1 MYTHLARLETYE
13 CRFPYKYLFVDN
25 SKVSFFPYICAL
37 LALYIQ
43 NNTMKT
49 FAKYIIAVILLL
61 CNVHSHGYN
70 LQQFSNTDGLSN
82 SAVLSLHQDLE
93 GFLWFGTCDGL
104 NLYDGLNIHP
114 LVFADGKNLSGN
126 IIEEVLE
133 TENGILWIQT
143 NYGLD
148 KMDKYKR
155 TITNYPQF
163 QGGYILKKNRKNDIF
178 ILAENNILN
187 YISSTSKEF
196 HKLTIPNLNRNEIVD
211 IHIDDNYLWAFTTK
225 GILKYQFMTDD
236 NQHYSIKEAIDVENT
251 PLRYCFVVNNTAY
264 MIDNDYAL
272 YEYQI
277 EHNKKTYVTHLGKE
291 IAERGIISDIIKDN
305 GVFFVAFKTNGV
317 LKLIPQAGGYRKEDI
332 GIKSGIFRL
341 LKDQN
346 QDIVWIGTDGQG
358 VYIYSDGHYS
368 VQSVTFNAM
377 NFDIAKPIRSIFLD
391 KENSLWLGTK
401 GEGILR
407 IKNYDLHKSTFNY
420 PTELLT
426 STNSKLLD
434 NSVYAFAESSRPLFW
449 IGNDEGINYYSYTD
463 KSIKSVPCS
472 EAINYV
478 HAIYE
483 ENDSILWI
491 STVGTGVIRARIA
504 GSAHAPMLTDI
515 KRYTIDNGNFSS
527 NYFFTMYCDHRG
539 ELYFGNRGY
548 GTFRMEHEKLQPVP
562 LKNNYKDKTAND
574 VFSIIKKNNT
584 LWLGTSYGLIKQDAT
599 GEWCFNKENSL
610 QNSTIHT
617 MLEDNSGNIW
627 IATNG
632 GLIRFHTDK
641 HEIQNYNRL
650 NGLSILEFS
659 DGAAY
664 KKQGVLFFGG
674 INGLA
679 VVHENPSY
687 KTQNEYTP
695 PIRFTRLNV
704 LGKDQNLYDYIQ
716 TNNDES
722 ELVLTY
728 DQNYFAIS
736 FIAMDYIN
744 SNNYSYLYKIDKKES
759 KWIDNGLSNSVSF
772 TQMSPGDYTLYV
784 KYKNRTTGEES
795 EVYSINIRIQP
806 PWYLS
811 NTAILAYQILLL
823 TFIIVLI
830 RFWISRQQRKQAR
843 MMDKLEQNHKEEV
856 YEEKLRFFT
865 NITHEFCTPLTL
877 IYGPCEHILS
887 YENTD
892 SFIRKYIL
900 LIKSNTERLNALI
913 QEVIDF
919 RRMETGHKTR
929 KVNPLPVSKVC
940 NDIIASFSDLAE
952 QNKIKLE
959 NLIEPELC
967 WNSDHSCFTKIVS
980 NLISNAFKYTPTE
993 GRICITL
1000 KIAEDEL
1007 YLSVYNTGKGIKKEN
1022 MSLIFNRYSI
1032 LDNIEENAVKGL
1044 SSRNGLGMAICHS
1057 MVELLEGKIR
1067 IESEVNQYA
1076 EFIVTLPELSASE
1089 ETGTLPDTD
1098 TLTQPVTTS
1107 ATGMPIKMSSAPIQE
1122 EQGREKGQILV
1133 IDDNTEILA
1142 LLRETLSDYRVITAK
1157 CGEEGLD
1164 MLKKVDPELII
1175 TDIMMPGTNGIEL
1188 TKQIKQNKHTMHIPL
1203 IILSAK
1209 NTNEEKIEGLESGAD
1224 AYIGKPFNINYL
1236 RAIVAR
1242 MIENK
1247 NKIKEYYNSS
1257 ACAYEFSNG
1266 QLLKKEDKDFLQSV
1280 TLFID
1285 TNIENA
1291 DLSPEDLAEHLQ
1303 ISIRNLYRKFKELEQ
1318 LPPKDFIK
1326 DYKIT
1331 LAAKL
1336 LRTTTLTVQEIIY
1349 QSGFNN
1355 RSHFYKEFDK
1365 RFQMA
1370 PKEYQSQNKQKDES
1384 LTE

>member
-1 MYTHLARLETYE
+1 
-13 CRFPYKYLFVDN
+13 
-25 SKVSFFPYICAL
+25 
-37 LALYIQ
+37 
-43 NNTMKT
+43 MKT
-49 FAKYIIAVILLL
+49 FAKHMIAVILLL
-61 CNVHSHGYN
+61 CNAHAAHGYN

-82 SAVLSLHQDLE
+82 SAVLSLHQDQE

-114 LVFADGKNLSGN
+114 LAFANHNNLSGN

-133 TENGILWIQT
+133 TENGTLWIQT

-163 QGGYILKKNRKNDIF
+163 QGGYILKKNPKNDIF

-187 YISSTSKEF
+187 YISSTSSEF
-196 HKLTIPNLNRNEIVD
+196 HKLTIPRLHRNEIVD

-225 GILKYQFMTDD
+225 GTLKYQLATDH
-236 NQHYSIKEAIDVENT
+236 NQRYSIKQPIQIEST
-251 PLRYCFVVNNTAY
+251 PLRYCFVVGNTAY
-264 MIDNDYAL
+264 MVDNDYAL

-277 EHNKKTYVTHLGKE
+277 DHNTKTYVTHLGKE

-317 LKLIPQAGGYRKEDI
+317 LKLIPQADAYRKEDI

-377 NFDIAKPIRSIFLD
+377 NFDIAKPVRSIFLD

-420 PTELLT
+420 PTQLLT
-426 STNSKLLD
+426 STNSQLLD

-449 IGNDEGINYYSYTD
+449 IGNDEGINYYSYTE
-463 KSIKSVPCS
+463 KSIRSVPCS

-491 STVGTGVIRARIA
+491 STVGTGVVRARIA
-504 GSAHAPMLTDI
+504 GSTHAPILTDI
-515 KRYTIDNGNFSS
+515 RRYTIDNGNFSS
-527 NYFFTMYCDHRG
+527 NYFFTMHCDHRG
-539 ELYFGNRGY
+539 QLYFGNRGY
-548 GTFRMEHEKLQPVP
+548 GTFCIKNEALQPLP
-562 LKNNYKDKTAND
+562 LKNHYKDKTAND
-574 VFSIIKKNNT
+574 VFSIIQKNNT

-632 GLIRFHTDK
+632 GLIRFHTHK

-650 NGLSILEFS
+650 NGLSVLEFS

-679 VVHENPSY
+679 VVRENPSY
-687 KTQNEYTP
+687 NTPNEYTP

-716 TNNDES
+716 THNNEPK
-722 ELVLTY
+722 LVLQYT
-728 DQNYFAIS
+728 QNYFAIS

-744 SNNYSYLYKIDKKES
+744 SNNYSYLYKIDQKETE
-759 KWIDNGLSNSVSF
+759 WIDNGLSNSVSF
-772 TQMSPGDYTLYV
+772 TQMSPGEYTLYV

-811 NTAILAYQILLL
+811 NTAMMAYQILLL
-823 TFIIVLI
+823 TFVIVIIRI
-830 RFWISRQQRKQAR
+830 YMQRQHRKQ
-843 MMDKLEQNHKEEV
+843 KHIITQLEQAHKEEV

-877 IYGPCEHILS
+877 IYGPCERILT

-892 SFIRKYIL
+892 SFIRKYIM
-900 LIKSNTERLNALI
+900 LIKNNTERLNSLI

-919 RRMETGHKTR
+919 RRIETGHKAQ
-929 KVNPLPVSKVC
+929 KVQQLPVSEMC
-940 NDIIASFSDLAE
+940 ADIVASFSDLAE

-959 NLIEPELC
+959 NLMEANLH
-967 WNSDHSCFTKIVS
+967 WNTDRSCFTKIAN
-980 NLISNAFKYTPTE
+980 NLISNAFKYTPT
-993 GRICITL
+993 GGTIRITL
-1000 KIAEDEL
+1000 KTEQGQL
-1007 YLSVYNTGKGIKKEN
+1007 HFSVYNTGKGIKQQD
-1022 MSLIFNRYSI
+1022 MPSIFNRYSI

-1057 MVELLEGKIR
+1057 MVELLKGKIR

-1076 EFIVTLPELSASE
+1076 EFIVTLPEATLSEA
-1089 ETGTLPDTD
+1089 TLPQRIEEVEDTPAEEALPQQLPPSRAD
-1098 TLTQPVTTS
+1098 RNPKASSTLPSVEPDMQK
-1107 ATGMPIKMSSAPIQE
+1107 A
-1122 EQGREKGQILV
+1122 QILV
-1133 IDDNTEILA
+1133 IDDNPEILA
-1142 LLRETLSDYRVITAK
+1142 LLHETLSDQYRVATAK
-1157 CGEEGLD
+1157 SGEEGLEI
-1164 MLKKVDPELII
+1164 LKKQYPELII
-1175 TDIMMPGTNGIEL
+1175 TDIMMPGTDGIEL

-1203 IILSAK
+1203 IILSAR

-1224 AYIGKPFNINYL
+1224 AYIGKPFNLNYL
-1236 RAIVAR
+1236 KAIVAR
-1242 MIENK
+1242 LIDNK
-1247 NKIKEYYNSS
+1247 NKFKEYYNSS

-1266 QLLKKEDKDFLQSV
+1266 QLMKKEDKEFLQSV
-1280 TLFID
+1280 AEFISI
-1285 TNIENA
+1285 NIENTE
-1291 DLSPEDLAEHLQ
+1291 LSPEDLANHLQ
-1303 ISIRNLYRKFKELEQ
+1303 ISIRNLYRKFSEMEQ
-1318 LPPKDFIK
+1318 LPPNDFIK
-1326 DYKIT
+1326 DLRIS

-1336 LRTTTLTVQEIIY
+1336 LRTTTLTISEIIY
-1349 QSGFNN
+1349 QCGFGN

-1365 RFQMA
+1365 RFHIA
-1370 PKEYQSQNKQKDES
+1370 PKEYRNQNKQMDDS
-1384 LTE
+1384 LQE